1 MTASGHESTGA
12 ASTIGVDLGGTK
24 MLVGVVDGCGDT
36 VHRRVAT
43 SAGLTGEELLE
54 LLDAELRI
62 AIESHPDVAAIGLG
76 VPCIVDVARTLC
88 LNSNHL
94 PLVEVPLKERVAALT
109 GLPVALDNDGNAAA
123 VAELARGAAQGAN
136 DVVLLTIGT
145 GIGGGLILGGKPYR
159 GSRGGAAEL
168 GHVVVDIN
176 GPPCQ
181 GNCPNHG
188 CIESIASGT
197 ALRIEAEFAVA
208 EFPESGLARAA
219 AEGAAVDGR
228 LVTELAQSGDPT
240 SIVVLET
247 IGRRLGVALSG
258 LANIFDPDVI
268 VVGGGV
274 MAAGDLLLGPARDE
288 FAARALTPQNETPI
302 RAAALGPDAGMIGAA
317 ILAREA
323 WDESAAIGVGA

>member
-1 MTASGHESTGA
+1 VTALGHDSTLA
-12 ASTIGVDLGGTK
+12 AETIGVDLGGTK
-24 MLVGVVDGCGDT
+24 MLVGVVDADGET

-54 LLDAELRI
+54 LLDTELRI
-62 AIESHPDVAAIGLG
+62 AIDARPDVAAIGLG
-76 VPCIVDVARTLC
+76 VPCIVDLDRGLC

-94 PLVEVPLKERVAALT
+94 PLVEVPVRERVAART

-123 VAELARGAAQGAN
+123 VAELIRGAAQGAA

-145 GIGGGLILGGKPYR
+145 GIGGGLILGGRPYR
-159 GSRGGAAEL
+159 GSRGAAAEL

-181 GNCPNHG
+181 GNCPNRG

-208 EFPESGLARAA
+208 EHPESGLARAA
-219 AEGAAVDGR
+219 AEGAVVDGR
-228 LVTELAQSGDPT
+228 LVTELAQGGDPT
-240 SIVVLET
+240 SVGILAT
-247 IGRRLGVALSG
+247 IGERLGIALSG

-268 VVGGGV
+268 VIGGGV
-274 MAAGDLLLGPARDE
+274 MAAGDLLIGPAREE
-288 FAARALTPQNETPI
+288 FAARALSPQNETPI

-317 ILAREA
+317 ILARAELTTT
-323 WDESAAIGVGA
+323 GVGA